1 MIAYNLNEKDVYQF
15 RFAKGGN
22 SPLLFF
28 WLRVLHFLVNFT
40 IIKSFPIFISLSLH
54 LPNPHH
60 CLHGFYHLL

>member
-28 WLRVLHFLVNFT
+28 GYEYYTF
-40 IIKSFPIFISLSLH
+40 
-54 LPNPHH
+54 
-60 CLHGFYHLL
+60 